1 MSWSTSGA
9 GRASDV
15 AAKIAKDLTYGEPGN
30 MKGAIAGVAAA
41 IARVNPELLVTF
53 ETSGRVE
60 AQQCY
65 GTVTFK
71 TYQPAPTP

>member
-1 MSWSTSGA
+1 
-9 GRASDV
+9 
-15 AAKIAKDLTYGEPGN
+15 LTPQSYEDGEPGN

-53 ETSGRVE
+53 ETNGHVE